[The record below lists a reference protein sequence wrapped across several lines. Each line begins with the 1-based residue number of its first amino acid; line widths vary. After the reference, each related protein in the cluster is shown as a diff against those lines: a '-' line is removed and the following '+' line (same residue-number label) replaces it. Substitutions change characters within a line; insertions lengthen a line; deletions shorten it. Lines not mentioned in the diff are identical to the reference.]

1 MTNYSN
7 NGLLS
12 TILGSNTVRYYPALA
27 KYVGGAKTA
36 LFLSQLLYWKFNPK
50 MAKKLE
56 DKEGWFYISIADMED
71 QTGLTK
77 YEQEKSKSDLIDRKI
92 IEITYKGLSPKTT
105 HFKINIENLNDLI
118 SHSSEKPTNEHRKNP
133 PLVMGKTDDFNTDIT
148 ETTSE
153 INISPISETPTP
165 DQEISPLKVKP
176 KRDERLDHPAI
187 IVFREVTQR
196 YPLKPT
202 FDLIIRGLGE
212 NPNKARLKEVYEEW
226 CARGFKPTN
235 VSGLLEWYKTGI
247 AKYNG
252 KRLKNG
258 NQLTG
263 MAALQ
268 AMINKPEPQGV
279 IIDGESR

>member
-1 MTNYSN
+1 MDDNSQK
-7 NGLLS
+7 GLLP

-36 LFLSQLLYWKFNPK
+36 LFLSQLLYWQFNPK
-50 MAKKLE
+50 MVQKLE
-56 DKEGWFYISIADMED
+56 RKEGWFYISVADMED

-77 YEQEKSKSDLIDRKI
+77 HEQESAKRDLLEVGV
-92 IEITYKGLSPKTT
+92 IEITYKGMSPKTT
-105 HFKINIENLNDLI
+105 HFKVNIEILNDLV
-118 SHSSEKPTNEHRKNP
+118 SHSPEKRMNEHP
-133 PLVMGKTDDFNTDIT
+133 VSGSLVTGKADEFNTDIT
-148 ETTSE
+148 ETTSD
-153 INISPISETPTP
+153 NNLSPIGETPTP
-165 DQEISPLKVKP
+165 DQEIQSPKTKP

-187 IVFREVTQR
+187 TVFREVTQR

-202 FDLIIRGLGE
+202 FDLIIRALGE
-212 NPNKARLKEVYEEW
+212 NPNKERLKEVYEEW

-247 AKYNG
+247 TKYNG
-252 KRLKNG
+252 KQLKNG

-268 AMINKPEPQGV
+268 AMISKPEPQGV
-279 IIDGESR
+279 IIDVEPR